1 MRSIGNMFEVGDLNN
16 AVLIMHKLNKV
27 NIEQKSLEKTLN
39 KTVEKKNW
47 ESSFRLFSFYRNR
60 IYSPVHREHSLE
72 HHVLQHKIVLANLV
86 RLKLCQGLLGQ
97 Q

>member
-1 MRSIGNMFEVGDLNN
+1 MRSIGNMFKVGDLNKT
-16 AVLIMHKLNKV
+16 VLVMHKLNKV

-39 KTVEKKNW
+39 KTIEKKNG
-47 ESSFRLFSFYRNR
+47 ESGFRLFSFYWNR

-72 HHVLQHKIVLANLV
+72 HHVFQHKIVLANLV